1 MYCSLP
7 ENQLFDDAGIP
18 LSNGRV
24 TVYAK
29 GSDTTVSLFVN
40 SGNEF
45 VPALNP
51 YPTANDGRIPTL
63 FWNAALV
70 DVKVEKNNGNGT
82 YAEVD
87 TFVAGIDYAQLEAA
101 AGVVTIS
108 DLKSIK
114 PSAGMVVDVNGYYV
128 AGDCPPRKYLWVPN
142 ASNADDG
149 GYIIASLVD
158 NGGRWLMLWESE
170 TLPVSIYGVMLDNLT
185 NINNALNYPNRVTA
199 GSVTITTPKVALLD
213 KSDGSLGYQFP
224 SGAEYTSTKVLSSVG
239 GAQYSYAK
247 FTCVEYLPPA
257 GASSFHANIVPTGD
271 NATIRSWDYGASYL
285 DFIAAAQLSNVK
297 KVIFDKYSNIWDSH
311 TSDFTGSI
319 TRKLVFDFTSSRISN
334 DFDFSESIVI
344 MDVGIKYRML
354 NKKSLRF
361 DAGLFGTFDV
371 NGSDKS
377 LSIGVLG
384 HQLMLYLAGKIMAD
398 ESEIT
403 GVSKATYFESDV
415 FRFNAHTPGM
425 SKDPSRNVPMFQGL
439 SVATYGK
446 PINIG
451 TNPSS
456 NLGYPVINISSAL
469 DMTAITSDNYIEGDV
484 VLVTNTTASGINVF
498 YGISSDKKTAVLNP
512 YQGCFF
518 YCVYSGASN
527 SQWVQCAPA

>member
-7 ENQLFDDAGIP
+7 ENQLFDDEGVP

-29 GSDTTVSLFVN
+29 GSDTPVSLFVN

-70 DVKVEKNNGNGT
+70 DVKLEKSNGNGSYT
-82 YAEVD
+82 ELD
-87 TFVAGIDYAQLEAA
+87 TFVAGINYAQLEAA
-101 AGVVTIS
+101 AGVGTIS

-128 AGDCPPRKYLWVPN
+128 AGDCPPRKYLWVTN
-142 ASNADDG
+142 ASNTDDG
-149 GYIIASLVD
+149 GYVIASLVD
-158 NGGRWLMLWESE
+158 NGGRWLMLWEGE

-224 SGAEYTSTKVLSSVG
+224 SGAEYTSTKVLTSVG
-239 GAQYSYAK
+239 GAQYARAK

-271 NATIRSWDYGASYL
+271 NATIRSSDYGASYL

-297 KVIFDKYSNIWDSH
+297 KVIFDKYSNVWDSH

-319 TRKLVFDFTSSRISN
+319 TRKLIFDFTSSRISN

-354 NKKSLRF
+354 NKKSLSF

-371 NGSDKS
+371 NGNDKS

-403 GVSKATYFESDV
+403 GVSKATYFESNS
-415 FRFNAHTPGM
+415 FRFDADTPGM
-425 SKDPSRNVPMFQGL
+425 IKDVARNVPKVRGL
-439 SVATYGK
+439 TIEATGKPLNLGANGTNNVGYPTIRTSVAFDLTALTYDD
-446 PINIG
+446 
-451 TNPSS
+451 
-456 NLGYPVINISSAL
+456 Y
-469 DMTAITSDNYIEGDV
+469 TAGDIVFVFSD
-484 VLVTNTTASGINVF
+484 ASFGINVF
-498 YGISSDKKTAVLNP
+498 YGMSSDKKTAVLNP

-518 YCVYSGASN
+518 YCQNSN
-527 SQWVQCAPA
+527 SSNSLWVQCAPA